1 MLDDIVRKEIIA
13 PVSEP
18 SEWVA
23 PLAVAQKPNGRGLR
37 LFVSLTRL
45 NRYVRRPAY
54 QVPTPRN
61 ALAEID
67 GSARFFSA
75 LDASDGYFQIALKP
89 SCQHLRTFS
98 TPWGRFKYL
107 RATHG
112 LCSSGDEYNRRQ
124 DEAFAGLQN
133 FARVVDDLL
142 LFHETFSDHIAGV
155 CAILRAAR
163 TARITFNPKKFVFA
177 QQQLMWV
184 GYHIKQGGFEVDPSK
199 LMAISEF
206 P

>member
-75 LDASDGYFQIALKP
+75 LNASDGYFQIALKP
-89 SCQHLRTFS
+89 SCQHLTTLS

-163 TARITFNPKKFVFA
+163 TARITFNSKKFEFA
-177 QQQLMWV
+177 QQQLT
-184 GYHIKQGGFEVDPSK
+184 
-199 LMAISEF
+199 
-206 P
+206 